1 MQFGN
6 GIRLTLRIMKKS
18 ITGKN
23 KEGCF
28 KCILGTCVW
37 IYVKSVAFNL
47 MQYIKK
53 LFPKKL
59 FLAYQATNLIEKN

>member
-28 KCILGTCVW
+28 KCILGSCIW
-37 IYVKSVAFNL
+37 IYVKSVAFN
-47 MQYIKK
+47 
-53 LFPKKL
+53 
-59 FLAYQATNLIEKN
+59 